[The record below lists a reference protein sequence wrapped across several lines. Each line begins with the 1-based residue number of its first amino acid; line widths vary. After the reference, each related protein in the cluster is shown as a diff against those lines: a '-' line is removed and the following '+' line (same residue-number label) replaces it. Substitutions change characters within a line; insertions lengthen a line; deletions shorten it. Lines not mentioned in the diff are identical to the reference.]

1 MAAPP
6 PSAAVSGLMQRLAKC
21 FVDVHHL
28 PEVRRARS
36 TAPPASANH
45 SLLELHLQS
54 SPGVRRGGRR
64 SGEEKGKGCLA
75 PPSAIASIP
84 WAYLGIGAGVLVV
97 MLWIACKVYSKR
109 QARRVEDAAMF
120 GIK

>member
-36 TAPPASANH
+36 AAAPASTHH
-45 SLLELHLQS
+45 SLLGLHLKYRR
-54 SPGVRRGGRR
+54 GVRRGVQERR
-64 SGEEKGKGCLA
+64 EEY
-75 PPSAIASIP
+75 SAELHRYSMR
-84 WAYLGIGAGVLVV
+84 VLSSRFEPAVV
-97 MLWIACKVYSKR
+97 R
-109 QARRVEDAAMF
+109 PR
-120 GIK
+120 